1 MAISILPII
10 QKVMPIIL
18 KLFSTKLWLLLF
30 SNYSGN
36 NNLPRPSRNHPVFSS
51 LLLPLIMHVIAV
63 PPGRYS
69 KVTVHTGVYSALLQ
83 AEKEKTAATKGHTE
97 AQQPT
102 LAQVKFIV
110 KL

>member
-1 MAISILPII
+1 
-10 QKVMPIIL
+10 
-18 KLFSTKLWLLLF
+18 
-30 SNYSGN
+30 
-36 NNLPRPSRNHPVFSS
+36 
-51 LLLPLIMHVIAV
+51 MHVIAV

-83 AEKEKTAATKGHTE
+83 AEKEKTAATKSHTE
-97 AQQPT
+97 DQQPT